1 MTAGTTRRA
10 RITIEGDVREVS
22 GRCGVLRVDLPR
34 DDTGLVPTVMV
45 NPSWA
50 GVSVEDLAP
59 SYNWQD
65 ADAVLSHANA
75 PNVWSRLGGRWLTP
89 LGDGYRTDG
98 EVTQNVTGPAGW
110 TVLRY
115 QAGEQ

>member
-10 RITIEGDVREVS
+10 RIIIEGDVREVS

-45 NPSWA
+45 NPAWA

-59 SYNWQD
+59 SYNWRDWDVLQD
-65 ADAVLSHANA
+65 PDDGETCT
-75 PNVWSRLGGRWLTP
+75 RQGGRWTSTSSNRS
-89 LGDGYRTDG
+89 DETDG
-98 EVTQNVTGPAGW
+98 WATRRVRGGW